1 MAKGGYVSDLTINE
15 KVMMGIFRVSE
26 FFKKKSTELFAK
38 YGITFSQY
46 NVLRAI
52 GSSENGQNNIN
63 NIRKIMVVS
72 GPNITMIAKRLEKN
86 GFLLRE
92 RNPEDERVTLLKITP
107 KGRRTLNKII
117 KDKNE
122 FLEEILEDY
131 PEEMREQFALEV
143 KEFLKKTTTL
153 RNNQKKGEKK

>member
-1 MAKGGYVSDLTINE
+1 
-15 KVMMGIFRVSE
+15 
-26 FFKKKSTELFAK
+26 
-38 YGITFSQY
+38 
-46 NVLRAI
+46 
-52 GSSENGQNNIN
+52 
-63 NIRKIMVVS
+63 MVVS

-122 FLEEILEDY
+122 FLEEILDDY